1 MYIAA
6 DTTPVDV
13 DHTAHA
19 GGPTMF
25 TQRIS
30 TTFKTKN
37 ISYVLKGSS
46 IHQIIL

>member
-25 TQRIS
+25 TLDDFQNYKYFLCS
-30 TTFKTKN
+30 
-37 ISYVLKGSS
+37 
-46 IHQIIL
+46 